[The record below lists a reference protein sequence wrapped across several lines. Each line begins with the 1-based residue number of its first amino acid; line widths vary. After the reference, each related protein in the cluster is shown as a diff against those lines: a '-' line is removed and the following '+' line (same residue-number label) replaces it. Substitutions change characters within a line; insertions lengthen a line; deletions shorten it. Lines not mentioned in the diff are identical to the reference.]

1 MDLTVFYGNDE
12 LSMMIKSIVDFA
24 VEIARRDYGVRVEV
38 YEVVL
43 EGFKGVKLE
52 IDGVRE
58 LHIADVPSVR
68 ELVEVLVVA
77 SRITAPTPPS
87 LGEPGLAT
95 A

>member
-1 MDLTVFYGNDE
+1 MDLTVIYGNDE
-12 LSMMIKSIVDFA
+12 WSMMIKSIVDFA
-24 VEIARRDYGVRVEV
+24 VEIARREYGVKVEV

-43 EGFKGVKLE
+43 EGFKGVNLE

-58 LHIADVPSVR
+58 LHIVDVPSVR

-77 SRITAPTPPS
+77 SRITIPITPS
-87 LGEPGLAT
+87 LGETGLAT